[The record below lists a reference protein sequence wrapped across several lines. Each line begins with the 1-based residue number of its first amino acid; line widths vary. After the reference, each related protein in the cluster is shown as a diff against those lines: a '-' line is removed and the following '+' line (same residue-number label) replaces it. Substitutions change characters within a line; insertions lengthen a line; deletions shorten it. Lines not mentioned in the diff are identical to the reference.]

1 MHVWNFWLKILLE
14 YNQQVATQNEKFK
27 YRNQSII
34 LECLKNLEHQVFDA
48 RINANGDLMKSSL
61 ELWMQS
67 IEILMEQI
75 KTGVLDKYEL
85 YGKDE
90 ALLKTLF
97 GISYR

>member
-1 MHVWNFWLKILLE
+1 
-14 YNQQVATQNEKFK
+14 
-27 YRNQSII
+27 
-34 LECLKNLEHQVFDA
+34 
-48 RINANGDLMKSSL
+48 MKSSL